1 MFSFLRNKMRK
12 TKPGSSNGEA
22 SRATAGTKE
31 QNRKPREKMITTTT
45 TTTDEDDDNNTT
57 TTMSSTPPLKP
68 SLQAELDLLSIQM
81 VDATP
86 QEVMDVLIDNAEKWA
101 AYGIAERAIK
111 EGDLAP
117 HFRLPDAKHGQNETS
132 IQELLMNGPVVVTFY
147 RGEVSFDKICHV
159 TVTPALAHVN
169 K

>member
-1 MFSFLRNKMRK
+1 MRK

-31 QNRKPREKMITTTT
+31 QNRKPREKMITTTN
-45 TTTDEDDDNNTT
+45 EDDDTTT
-57 TTMSSTPPLKP
+57 TTMSSIPPLKP